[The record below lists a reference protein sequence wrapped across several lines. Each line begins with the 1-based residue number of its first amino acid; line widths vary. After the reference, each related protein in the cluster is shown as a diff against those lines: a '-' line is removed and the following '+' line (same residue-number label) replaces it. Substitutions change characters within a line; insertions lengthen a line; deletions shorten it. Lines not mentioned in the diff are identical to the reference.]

1 MSICLYQTN
10 GGYIMANVR
19 INIAVEEETHRALK
33 MLAVSQGKPL
43 KEIVLEALRE
53 KAKKQDEERER

>member
-1 MSICLYQTN
+1 MFLHQTN

-43 KEIVLEALRE
+43 REIVLEALRE
-53 KAKKQDEERER
+53 KVKKQEQERES

>member
-1 MSICLYQTN
+1 MFLYQTN

-43 KEIVLEALRE
+43 REIVLEALRE
-53 KAKKQDEERER
+53 KVKKQEQERES